1 MSGTGKPAPSLPL
14 SADTARLIGAA
25 QAALDAATTLVGPEA
40 ATDALAMAMTLGR
53 RQYKNSFARNNNKE
67 R

>member
-1 MSGTGKPAPSLPL
+1 MSATDKPAPRLPL

-25 QAALDAATTLVGPEA
+25 QAALDAATSLVGPEA

-53 RQYKNSFARNNNKE
+53 RQYKLSFAKNKE

>member
-1 MSGTGKPAPSLPL
+1 MSAANKPAPCLPL

-25 QAALDAATTLVGPEA
+25 QAALDVATSIVGPEA

-53 RQYKNSFARNNNKE
+53 RQYKNLFARNNSKE

>member
-1 MSGTGKPAPSLPL
+1 MSATSKPVPHLPL
-14 SADTARLIGAA
+14 SEDTARLIGAA
-25 QAALDAATTLVGPEA
+25 QAALDAATSRVGPEA

-53 RQYKNSFARNNNKE
+53 RQYKLSFAKNKE

>member
-1 MSGTGKPAPSLPL
+1 MSATSKPVPHLPL
-14 SADTARLIGAA
+14 SEDTARLIGAA
-25 QAALDAATTLVGPEA
+25 QAALDAATSLVGPEA

-53 RQYKNSFARNNNKE
+53 RQYKAFLFARKD